1 MPPDENS
8 DHIHDKLNKFFN
20 KQEIANLTFAV
31 IQINSWNRWVR
42 SFGPVPGSYK
52 PKATEAVL
60 Q

>member
-8 DHIHDKLNKFFN
+8 DHIHDKLNKFFT

-42 SFGPVPGSYK
+42 SFGPVPGTYK
-52 PKATEAVL
+52 VREAAPAL